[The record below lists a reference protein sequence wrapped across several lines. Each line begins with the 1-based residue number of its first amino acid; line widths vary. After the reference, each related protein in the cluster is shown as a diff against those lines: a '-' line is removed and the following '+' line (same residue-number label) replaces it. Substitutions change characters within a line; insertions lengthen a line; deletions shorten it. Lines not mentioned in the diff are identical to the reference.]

1 MLTIYGVPISV
12 HTRKVIIAARLKNL
26 PFELIPV
33 VPVMPDSLP
42 PHWRQLSPTGMV
54 PALQDGDFTL
64 ADSAA
69 ICAYLERK
77 WPKPSLLPTDVR
89 HYGHALWLEQYA
101 SGTVFRDVVR
111 PLFHELFVHPKVRN
125 TATDQ
130 ALVGDVLDRVLPY
143 VHVGSSLIVSDLGPS
158 FEVGQSTDFIV
169 QTQGVRDRIEFLQ
182 QGSRARAVRV
192 VQVLEQFGG
201 MATTEIDTVDPVRE
215 PLGRSAFQAGHGWCR
230 QGRSNA
236 AIAFSFINTVG
247 FGSGRRRGQIQVL
260 ESGGRIG
267 AV

>member
-130 ALVGDVLDRVLPY
+130 ALVGDVLDRVLPEVFGY
-143 VHVGSSLIVSDLGPS
+143 LERASGNKFLAGDALSVADLAVMSNLTTLQYTGI
-158 FEVGQSTDFIV
+158 TL
-169 QTQGVRDRIEFLQ
+169 DRKRYPKLAALYEQ
-182 QGSRARAVRV
+182 VVRV
-192 VQVLEQFGG
+192 PEVAEALRSEQPMVQQMGLDGTF
-201 MATTEIDTVDPVRE
+201 
-215 PLGRSAFQAGHGWCR
+215 LGQLLH
-230 QGRSNA
+230 
-236 AIAFSFINTVG
+236 
-247 FGSGRRRGQIQVL
+247 
-260 ESGGRIG
+260 
-267 AV
+267 